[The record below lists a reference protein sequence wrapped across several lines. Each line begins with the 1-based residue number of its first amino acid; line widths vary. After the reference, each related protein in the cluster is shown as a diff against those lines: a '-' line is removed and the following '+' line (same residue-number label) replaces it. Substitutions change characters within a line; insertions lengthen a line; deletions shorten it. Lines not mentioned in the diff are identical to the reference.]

1 MAKYADVCFQAFGC
15 GVQPRL
21 EVSLVGSGSAAADD
35 QVQNIVA
42 PDMISSLIETR
53 HLPPGPADLF
63 SYTHLFQK
71 HLYTIVQMP
80 DFQNSRDAHPK
91 IAHSHTRKPIVSNY
105 FSTMSYFIKAPALL
119 SLGPSFPSEYAH
131 VFRSHVQ

>member
-1 MAKYADVCFQAFGC
+1 MAKYADVCFRAFGC

-21 EVSLVGSGSAAADD
+21 QVSLVGSGSAAADD

-42 PDMISSLIETR
+42 SDMISSLIETR

-71 HLYTIVQMP
+71 QLYTIAQMRY
-80 DFQNSRDAHPK
+80 FQNSRDEHPK

-105 FSTMSYFIKAPALL
+105 FSTYFIKARALL